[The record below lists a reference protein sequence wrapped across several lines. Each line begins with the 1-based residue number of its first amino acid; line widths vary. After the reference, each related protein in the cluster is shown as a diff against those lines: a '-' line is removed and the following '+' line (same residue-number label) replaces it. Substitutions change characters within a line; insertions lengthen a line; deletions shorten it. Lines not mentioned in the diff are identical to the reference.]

1 MYTDEGD
8 WVYDCMSGS
17 NVVGRCSQLLNRRTL
32 STEIS
37 KKYFNV
43 GCKMLENAI
52 NEFDRYSL
60 DCINEVVYHEFEELK
75 VA

>member
-8 WVYDCMSGS
+8 WVYDCMAGS
-17 NVVGRCSQLLNRRTL
+17 NVVGRSAILLNRRAV

-43 GCKMLENAI
+43 GCKMLENSIHDFDRESLNNI
-52 NEFDRYSL
+52 NEL
-60 DCINEVVYHEFEELK
+60 VYEEELESI
-75 VA
+75 AA